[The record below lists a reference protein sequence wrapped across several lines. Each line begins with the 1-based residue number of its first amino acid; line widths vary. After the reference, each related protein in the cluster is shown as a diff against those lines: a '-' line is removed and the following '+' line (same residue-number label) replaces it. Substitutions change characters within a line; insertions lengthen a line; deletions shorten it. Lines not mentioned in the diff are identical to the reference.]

1 MKEFFEYTLKTPI
14 KISKNGEYVDA
25 SDVVVYAPRPRDKY
39 KVLKLE
45 ADLNNACLSVLPK
58 LDAMLGDLD
67 AMKKPC
73 DDDEEDGEGDKKGV
87 KDDKKDD
94 KVSIGGS
101 IIQFAD
107 ADIVG
112 SIMYNL
118 EQIFL
123 SGTEDKPTITID
135 GVQMKK
141 THFDNGL
148 DLPDLKALAGGYAD
162 HFLSLGL

>member
-14 KISKNGEYVDA
+14 KISKDGEYIDA
-25 SDVVVYAPRPRDKY
+25 SDVMVYAPRPRDKY
-39 KVLKLE
+39 KLLKLE
-45 ADLNNACLSVLPK
+45 ADLNNAFLGVLPK
-58 LDAMLGDLD
+58 IDAMINGMEKQGGSKSNSDDQLG
-67 AMKKPC
+67 
-73 DDDEEDGEGDKKGV
+73 
-87 KDDKKDD
+87 
-94 KVSIGGS
+94 IGGL

-107 ADIVG
+107 GDAIG

-123 SGTEDKPTITID
+123 AGTEDKPTITIG

-141 THFDNGL
+141 THFDDGL
-148 DLPDLKALAGGYAD
+148 DMVDLKALAGGYAD

>member
-1 MKEFFEYTLKTPI
+1 MKEYFEYTLKTPI
-14 KISKNGEYVDA
+14 KISKNGEYIEA
-25 SDVVVYAPRPRDKY
+25 SDVIVYAPRPRDKY

-45 ADLNNACLSVLPK
+45 ADLNNAFLGVFPK
-58 LDAMLGDLD
+58 INTMIDGVGQQSDV
-67 AMKKPC
+67 KSNT
-73 DDDEEDGEGDKKGV
+73 DDQVGV
-87 KDDKKDD
+87 
-94 KVSIGGS
+94 GS
-101 IIQFAD
+101 LIIQFAD
-107 ADIVG
+107 GDAVG

-123 SGTEDKPTITID
+123 SGTEDKPTITIN

-162 HFLSLGL
+162 HFLSLGF